1 MDAIRT
7 RIVDGEGVV
16 SWNHLE
22 DHGMEEEMRWS
33 GKSDSNARPRD
44 PQSRAL
50 PGCAIARDRAAVVV
64 VGAPGES
71 RTPNF
76 VSLRGRCHAIR
87 RRRLGMGVVVVEG
100 GFEPPVAL
108 SCGGFTDRYS
118 VTRSCHSTVVWSAR
132 IELATS
138 TSRMW
143 RSTAEPR
150 PERW

>member
-1 MDAIRT
+1 MKYPQAPPRGLSRRRIGAVDAIRT
-7 RIVDGEGVV
+7 RIVDVEGVV
-16 SWNHLE
+16 SWNQLE
-22 DHGMEEEMRWS
+22 DHGMEEEMSWS

-50 PGCAIARDRAAVVV
+50 PGCAIARNRAAVV

-87 RRRLGMGVVVVEG
+87 RRRLGMGVVVER

-118 VTRSCHSTVVWSAR
+118 VAHSCHSTVV
-132 IELATS
+132 E
-138 TSRMW
+138 
-143 RSTAEPR
+143 
-150 PERW
+150 